1 MKIGRL
7 FGATLAIA
15 GALGMVAGSATMSW
29 AQDKTIRMWTFLNP
43 KGTSP
48 REVALAKIIK
58 NYEAANPGV
67 HILVEP
73 QVWDQMSPKFLAANA
88 TGNAPDI
95 IWVVT
100 DFLGDAIKSG
110 SLADLN
116 ELFINKWPQ
125 QRVADNAGPYWD
137 LTNVDGK
144 QYTLFASRNYIAL
157 GYRKDFLKEAG
168 IDPASLTTW
177 DKFRDAAK
185 TLTAHDASGQ
195 VTRYGFAFGYSEQQA
210 DPSPMIPM
218 MLADGEKVFKPDG
231 TANFASDAG
240 VNAMKFFTDMV
251 VKDKS
256 SPSQS
261 ATWTVDDVL
270 EQLASGRVA
279 MAQVAAVRI
288 PSLQQKLGA
297 DKVGFMLWPGNG
309 KVEHSPAVMAGWAVG
324 VWSKSK
330 VKEDAGKFVEYML
343 GPDSDPI
350 WVTVGGQLPG
360 DNSTVAKV
368 GNYLAKPGNEY
379 LKVAAEGSAQYGW
392 LTPID
397 FSVGGYRQAL
407 NKAAQHI
414 MVDGA
419 DVKAALEDAA
429 AEFNRQN
436 NR

>member
-1 MKIGRL
+1 MKIGS
-7 FGATLAIA
+7 FASALAVA
-15 GALGMVAGSATMSW
+15 GALGILACSATAGW

-43 KGTSP
+43 GGTSS
-48 REVALAKIIK
+48 REVALGKIIK

-67 HILVEP
+67 HIVVEP

-116 ELFINKWPQ
+116 DLFIDKWSKE
-125 QRVADNAGPYWD
+125 RLADNASPYWD

-177 DKFRDAAK
+177 DKFREAAK
-185 TLTAHDASGQ
+185 TLTTRDSSGQ
-195 VTRYGFAFGYSEQQA
+195 VTHYGFAFGYSEQQA
-210 DPSPMIPM
+210 DPSPIIPM
-218 MLADGEKVFKPDG
+218 MLADGQQPFNKDG
-231 TANFASDAG
+231 TAAFASDAG

-251 VKDKS
+251 LKDKS

-288 PSLQQKLGA
+288 PSLQQKLGP
-297 DKVGFMLWPGNG
+297 DKVGFILWPGNG

-350 WVTVGGQLPG
+350 WVKVGGQLPG
-360 DNSTVAKV
+360 DKSTVAKV
-368 GNYLAKPGNEY
+368 GDYLAKPGNEY
-379 LKVAAEGSAQYGW
+379 LKVAAEGSARYGW

-407 NKAAQHI
+407 NKAAQRI

-419 DVKAALEDAA
+419 DVKTALADAA
-429 AEFNRQN
+429 TEFNRQN
-436 NR
+436 NH